1 MTSQQCALKANSGSI
16 FGEMNWNWRPARA
29 VVRVKPPKGG
39 RHHVCTE
46 TNMASAAD
54 RDPRHHTQKMQ
65 KALQEI
71 KDHLRED
78 IEKVDE
84 PQLKAMFETS
94 AEVLGGLIKAFHDY
108 EQKNESAWRK
118 AS

>member
-1 MTSQQCALKANSGSI
+1 M
-16 FGEMNWNWRPARA
+16 E
-29 VVRVKPPKGG
+29 
-39 RHHVCTE
+39 
-46 TNMASAAD
+46 SAAE

-78 IEKVDE
+78 IAKVEE

-94 AEVLGGLIKAFHDY
+94 AEVLGGLIKAFKDY
-108 EQKNESAWRK
+108 EQKNEAAWRGS
-118 AS
+118 A

>member
-1 MTSQQCALKANSGSI
+1 MALWHCWAMTPAFGLDEASQHSL
-16 FGEMNWNWRPARA
+16 AR
-29 VVRVKPPKGG
+29 
-39 RHHVCTE
+39 E
-46 TNMASAAD
+46 TNMASVAD

-65 KALQEI
+65 KALQDI
-71 KDHLRED
+71 KDHLRDD

-84 PQLKAMFETS
+84 PQLMAMFETA